1 MDIGGREKQMQIV
14 FDTNKLASYG
24 LTISQ
29 VISIIQ
35 NENIDVSAGIQNIN
49 RRAYRIR
56 TVNKFTSPADI
67 EKVVLISTRDKKV
80 TIKDI
85 AKVDFGV

>member
-1 MDIGGREKQMQIV
+1 MTAGGRDQEMQVV

-29 VISIIQ
+29 VINILQS
-35 NENIDVSAGIQNIN
+35 ENVDVAAGIQNID

-56 TVNKFTSPADI
+56 TVHKYAS
-67 EKVVLISTRDKKV
+67 
-80 TIKDI
+80 IKDI
-85 AKVDFGV
+85 ENTILISNREKKE